1 VSPPQEYAI
10 EALYSPKTYRDFRKR
25 FAKIMESAGVTAGNY
40 VFHPWRLRPWAKR
53 AYARACEQGYTG
65 SEWEWLRE
73 HDLLGPDGSAIKFS
87 PHFHLFYTGYLKNS
101 KKFSEDTGGWV
112 YKNLEDENGVIKY
125 QPIGGLLLQTD
136 PLERKIHYVLSH
148 VGVLWDRKEKK
159 RPCLNVFWLGLWSSQ
174 KMAKDDTTLEKTAAI
189 TPEGVPIVEYSKW
202 DEKHEEGEWQP
213 VWDQAVPTE
222 NPWYDYIQITLY
234 RVSLAGGGGPGDPGR
249 IRSVV
254 KRSRVLDDPDA
265 AGAGE

>member
-1 VSPPQEYAI
+1 
-10 EALYSPKTYRDFRKR
+10 
-25 FAKIMESAGVTAGNY
+25 
-40 VFHPWRLRPWAKR
+40 
-53 AYARACEQGYTG
+53 
-65 SEWEWLRE
+65 
-73 HDLLGPDGSAIKFS
+73 
-87 PHFHLFYTGYLKNS
+87 
-101 KKFSEDTGGWV
+101 
-112 YKNLEDENGVIKY
+112 
-125 QPIGGLLLQTD
+125 
-136 PLERKIHYVLSH
+136 
-148 VGVLWDRKEKK
+148 
-159 RPCLNVFWLGLWSSQ
+159 
-174 KMAKDDTTLEKTAAI
+174 
-189 TPEGVPIVEYSKW
+189 VPIVEYSKW